1 MHKWEKLDEL
11 GHAWRMPVPGGWLYS
26 IEVAKFDCGS
36 APYPPTYGGGV
47 VFIPDPT
54 APHCQPAQTPVGPPP
69 MTDDELIA
77 WLTAT
82 YGEPRPIGGLMWW
95 DLDPD
100 SSRAAWHNPGQPKET
115 DCWGLV
121 DAAGFT
127 TLTCPAHIAG
137 PALWAA
143 HHFGGTP

>member
-1 MHKWEKLDEL
+1 MSTMKLWDYEWI
-11 GHAWRMPVPGGWLYS
+11 GNHGYRRAVPGGWVVSENSL
-26 IEVAKFDCGS
+26 E
-36 APYPPTYGGGV
+36 GGV
-47 VFIPDPT
+47 ACCFVPDPA
-54 APHCQPAQTPVGPPP
+54 APHCRPAPSPVGPPP
-69 MTDDELIA
+69 MTDADLIA

-82 YGEPRPIGGLMWW
+82 YGEPRPIGDLMWW

-137 PALWAA
+137 PALWDAQ
-143 HHFGGTP
+143 HFGGTP

>member
-1 MHKWEKLDEL
+1 MMHKWEKLDEL

-69 MTDDELIA
+69 MTDDDLIA
-77 WLTAT
+77 WCTAT
-82 YGEPRPIGGLMWW
+82 YGEPVVDIEKVHTWDIHLDCGAVCRLVFASAASDAHRWNSGG
-95 DLDPD
+95 
-100 SSRAAWHNPGQPKET
+100 AWLSART
-115 DCWGLV
+115 
-121 DAAGFT
+121 
-127 TLTCPAHIAG
+127 AG

-143 HHFGGTP
+143 HHFGGAP